1 MTHVVS
7 ISDFRQDMSYY
18 LALVSHGD
26 TVILKD
32 TKKNQEMARMVAGQ
46 RWDSIAHKKMLKKLV
61 LEPIFSAKDHPEW
74 ATLKKVDQWL
84 RKTRMNSN
92 RNFDKWINQ

>member
-32 TKKNQEMARMVAGQ
+32 TKKDLEMARMVAGQ
-46 RWDSIAHKKMLKKLV
+46 RWDPIAYRKMLKRLASK
-61 LEPIFSAKDHPEW
+61 PIFSAKDHPEW

-92 RNFDKWINQ
+92 RNFDQWISQ